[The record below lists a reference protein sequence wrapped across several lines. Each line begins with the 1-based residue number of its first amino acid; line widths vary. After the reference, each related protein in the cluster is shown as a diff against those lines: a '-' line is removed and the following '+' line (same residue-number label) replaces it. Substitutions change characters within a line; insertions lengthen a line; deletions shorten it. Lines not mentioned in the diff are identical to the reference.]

1 MLAHATR
8 NFITESI
15 RSLFG
20 GVPPRIQVA
29 ALPWREGES
38 GVEIMLVTSRDSQR
52 WILPKGWPEG
62 EENLSGTAAR
72 EALEEAGVSGSVEPR
87 EFGRYYYGKKLSSG
101 LEWRCEVLVYP
112 LRVEHVAD
120 RWTEMK
126 KRERRWFAWRDA
138 AEAVREPDLGE
149 LLSAF
154 ASNPKKF
161 TA

>member
-29 ALPWREGES
+29 ALPWREGEA
-38 GVEIMLVTSRDSQR
+38 GMEIMLVTSRDSKR

-62 EENLSGTAAR
+62 EESLSGTAAR

-112 LRVEHVAD
+112 IRVEGSLDPALGRAHD
-120 RWTEMK
+120 RRSGLVDAHHATAFEDAHASGGVV
-126 KRERRWFAWRDA
+126 ER
-138 AEAVREPDLGE
+138 
-149 LLSAF
+149 
-154 ASNPKKF
+154 
-161 TA
+161 